1 VRDYLGS
8 YSDKSQVYKSEYF
21 AKVFDSPQFR
31 IEKILDREMSE
42 LSTGEIQ
49 LVKLYS
55 AVLKTGAQCFLL
67 DEPLANI
74 YPELQSDLL
83 KLLQEI
89 AQVNLVII
97 ISHDL
102 KLNENTKN
110 IRIE

>member
-1 VRDYLGS
+1 
-8 YSDKSQVYKSEYF
+8 
-21 AKVFDSPQFR
+21 
-31 IEKILDREMSE
+31 MTE

-55 AVLKTGAQCFLL
+55 AILKKKAHCFWF

-83 KLLQEI
+83 SLLKKI
-89 AQVNLVII
+89 AQTNLVII

-102 KLNENTKN
+102 GIEEKAKN
-110 IRIE
+110 IRIR